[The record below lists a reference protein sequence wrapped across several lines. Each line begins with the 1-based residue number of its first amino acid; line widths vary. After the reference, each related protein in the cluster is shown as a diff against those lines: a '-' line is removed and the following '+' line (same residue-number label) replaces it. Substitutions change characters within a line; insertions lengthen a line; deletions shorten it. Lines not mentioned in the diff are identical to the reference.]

1 MSSSS
6 TLAKRPSSPTDKDDV
21 KKKKNIDAQY
31 ALELKLSEHSE
42 RPSIGVAGRKIS
54 VKTNYLRV
62 RTLPTGS
69 LLHYSFVVVPDAK
82 PPLKTKIFSQLA
94 SQGNFGNTC
103 PVFDGNSAIYTCTPL
118 PIGDENDTSNFQISL
133 PAEGRMKEKKFL
145 VTIRKVE
152 NIEMEQLMGY
162 LKEKC
167 IMTSQIP
174 TCITILNTVLNYG
187 PRNNYAVVKQ
197 GIFPEDPNK
206 KPIILTGG
214 IELKVGF
221 CQSMRPGWDNMLVNV
236 DICAAIFY
244 PAVSLIEFCRQILN
258 KNSVNDL
265 RRGINDYEMREL
277 ERAFKGIKIR
287 VTHRGDRRLVIKV
300 ERLSSKVA
308 DDLYF
313 NNEKEGRDM
322 SVSEYFEKAYNRR
335 LEFKSLPCIMDKKK
349 NYIPFEVCEILNSQR
364 YEKPLSDKA
373 KADMIRKT
381 AMSPQDRFHRIEE
394 GIHHIFNHKDDE
406 NLRDFGIE
414 IDQKMMIIEGR
425 VLDTPKVKYAR
436 DEFVPQNGRWN
447 LINKIFVRT
456 RALVNWSILV
466 LDQRANNQVKSFAR
480 EFKSTLIER
489 GMDVQ
494 TDPAI
499 EYGNMQGDFRKE
511 MGMAYAKARLDRNQQ
526 VQIIIIII
534 PKKSSDI
541 YGKIKLISDT
551 ELGIPTQCILS
562 ERLRKPNNKSCWN
575 NIALKVNAKLGG
587 RNSTLVEGQLDYLT
601 NVKIPTMIMGA
612 DISHPGPSQT
622 IQPSIAA
629 VCASIDV
636 NGTTYCGQVSV
647 NEERRNET
655 IEKLEEMATELLQI
669 FSHKN
674 GCLPHRMIFYRDG
687 VSEGQ
692 FSGVVKKEVI
702 ALKKAFEKLYEQ
714 GKTPQLTFI
723 VAQKKHHTRFVPV
736 NRNDADQK
744 GNCRPGTVVDQEI
757 VQKNHFDFFLQS
769 HSGIQG
775 TTRPTHYHVLFD
787 ENNFKSD
794 EIQEITY
801 KLCYLYAK
809 STSAIS
815 IVPPIAYA
823 HILAAR
829 VRMYPQV
836 MDTNIVSGFQGRGSY
851 SRNNS
856 RRRNDTT
863 EDCGDSDQKTAESG
877 HSDESSNGGVSLPEV
892 QAVLKNAMYFV

>member
-6 TLAKRPSSPTDKDDV
+6 TLAKRPPSPTDKEDV

-31 ALELKLSEHSE
+31 ALELKLSEHPE
-42 RPSIGVAGRKIS
+42 RPSIGSSGRKVS

-62 RTLPTGS
+62 RTLPSGS
-69 LLHYSFVVVPDAK
+69 LLHYSFVVVPDVK
-82 PPLKTKIFSQLA
+82 PPLMTKIFSQLA
-94 SQGNFGNTC
+94 SQGSFGNTC

-118 PIGDENDTSNFQISL
+118 PIGDEKDTSNIQT
-133 PAEGRMKEKKFL
+133 FL

-152 NIEMEQLMGY
+152 NIEMERLMEY

-167 IMTSQIP
+167 LMTSQIP

-187 PRNNYAVVKQ
+187 PRKSYAVVKQ
-197 GIFPEDPNK
+197 GIFPSDPNK
-206 KPIILTGG
+206 RPIVLAGG
-214 IELKVGF
+214 IELKIGF

-236 DICAAIFY
+236 DICAGLFY
-244 PAVSLIEFCRQILN
+244 PAVSLIEFCRQTLN
-258 KNSVNDL
+258 KNNVNDL
-265 RRGINDYEMREL
+265 RRGVNDYEMRDL
-277 ERAFKGIKIR
+277 ERALKGIKIR
-287 VTHRGDRRLVIKV
+287 VTHRGDRKLVIKV
-300 ERLSSKVA
+300 ERLSSKAA

-313 NNEKEGRDM
+313 KNEKEGRDM
-322 SVSEYFEKAYNRR
+322 SVSEYFEKNYNRR

-349 NYIPFEVCEILNSQR
+349 NYIPLEVCEILNSQR
-364 YEKPLSDKA
+364 YEKSLSDKT

-381 AMSPQDRFHRIEE
+381 AMPPQDRFHKIEE
-394 GIHHIFNHKDDE
+394 GINHIFNYKNDE
-406 NLRDFGIE
+406 NLKDFGIE
-414 IDQKMMIIEGR
+414 VDPKMMVIE

-456 RALVNWSILV
+456 RTLVNWSILV
-466 LDQRANNQVKSFAR
+466 LDQRANNQVKNFAR
-480 EFKSTLIER
+480 EFKTTLIER
-489 GMDVQ
+489 GM
-494 TDPAI
+494 
-499 EYGNMQGDFRKE
+499 E
-511 MGMAYAKARLDRNQQ
+511 MGIAYAKARLDRNQQ

-541 YGKIKLISDT
+541 YGKIKRISDT

-562 ERLRKPNNKSCWN
+562 ERLRKPNNKACWN

-587 RNSTLVEGQLDYLT
+587 RNSILVEGQLDYVT

-612 DISHPGPSQT
+612 DISHPGPSQSM
-622 IQPSIAA
+622 QPSIAA

-714 GKTPQLTFI
+714 GKSPQLTFI
-723 VAQKKHHTRFVPV
+723 VAQKRHHT
-736 NRNDADQK
+736 RNDADQK

-769 HSGIQG
+769 HSGIQ
-775 TTRPTHYHVLFD
+775 
-787 ENNFKSD
+787 
-794 EIQEITY
+794 
-801 KLCYLYAK
+801 
-809 STSAIS
+809 
-815 IVPPIAYA
+815 VPPIAYA
-823 HILAAR
+823 HLLAAR

-836 MDTNIVSGFQGRGSY
+836 MDANTVSGFQGRGSY
-851 SRNNS
+851 GRNNS
-856 RRRNDTT
+856 RRRDDTT
-863 EDCGDSDQKTAESG
+863 EDASDSEQKTAESG
-877 HSDESSNGGVSLPEV
+877 HSEGSSNGVTLPEI
-892 QAVLKNAMYFV
+892 QAVLKSAMYFV